1 VTFLKGRRITM
12 EPRRQEI
19 SRTTAALLD
28 AAFDDDQE
36 RADQLLAGRDDLAAQ
51 VTAGLAQVIT
61 GSFAGSNHDLAP
73 YFAKALAWDIA
84 EGVMD
89 GHDEFRAVIKEWM
102 LRLAS

>member
-1 VTFLKGRRITM
+1 M
-12 EPRRQEI
+12 EPGRQEI
-19 SRTTAALLD
+19 SRTIAALLD

-36 RADQLLAGRDDLAAQ
+36 RAEQLLAGRDDLAVQ

-61 GSFAGSNHDLAP
+61 GGLGGSNRSLAP

-89 GHDEFRAVIKEWM
+89 GHSEFRAVLKEWM
-102 LRLAS
+102 LHLAS

>member
-1 VTFLKGRRITM
+1 M
-12 EPRRQEI
+12 EPGRQEI
-19 SRTTAALLD
+19 SRTIAALLD
-28 AAFDDDQE
+28 AALDDDHE

-61 GSFAGSNHDLAP
+61 GSLDGSNHDQAA

-84 EGVMD
+84 ESVMD
-89 GHDEFRAVIKEWM
+89 GHDQLRAVIKEWM

>member
-1 VTFLKGRRITM
+1 M
-12 EPRRQEI
+12 EPGRQEI
-19 SRTTAALLD
+19 SRTIAALLD

-61 GSFAGSNHDLAP
+61 DGLRASNQGLAP

-84 EGVMD
+84 EGMMD
-89 GHDEFRAVIKEWM
+89 GHDAFRAVLKEWM